1 MAHLAKSS
9 AHVELPDKRLL
20 KRPHLAILL
29 GLVASEW
36 ANLENTLS
44 FLYATLLGKYLPHN
58 QRQGPPIHPIGL
70 QIFETLENLNKRTQL
85 LQKLS
90 DTLITNESLILEM
103 KKDLIPKIKK
113 AGSLRAT
120 LVHAFWGINDTEY
133 PDALLLVKAPG
144 KFLVYEES
152 DFNNTIDFI
161 MATENAIYKFESKVR
176 QHLRAARRPYRE
188 GFSGS

>member
-20 KRPHLAILL
+20 NRPHLAILL

-58 QRQGPPIHPIGL
+58 QRHGPPIHPIGI

-85 LQKLS
+85 LQKLWRG
-90 DTLITNESLILEM
+90 
-103 KKDLIPKIKK
+103 
-113 AGSLRAT
+113 AGGETAIRDGDDSRAR
-120 LVHAFWGINDTEY
+120 
-133 PDALLLVKAPG
+133 P
-144 KFLVYEES
+144 
-152 DFNNTIDFI
+152 
-161 MATENAIYKFESKVR
+161 ENAGPEKSLEVARHRRFRSCRCADFGAVR
-176 QHLRAARRPYRE
+176 TLACPPE
-188 GFSGS
+188 GAVTWNIVYS